1 MSPTAYRFAAGH
13 RLRLQLSGGAFPRFA
28 RNTGTGEPLATG
40 TRLAPTDIAI
50 YHSTER
56 PSAALLPT
64 SSQRDE

>member
-40 TRLAPTDIAI
+40 TRLASTEIAI
-50 YHSTER
+50 HHTATR
-56 PSAALLPT
+56 PSAVLLPV
-64 SSQRDE
+64 SPQRDE